1 MHVPLSDQTRKLVGA
16 KAFAAAKPGLILVN
30 TARGEVI
37 DLDAL
42 YDAMRDDKVQAA
54 GLDVLPVEPADP
66 DHPLIKAFAAHE
78 EWIAHRLVLTPHSA
92 FFTPESVFDM
102 RAKSARSRGD
112 VPA

>member
-1 MHVPLSDQTRKLVGA
+1 
-16 KAFAAAKPGLILVN
+16 VN

-42 YDAMRDDKVQAA
+42 YQAMRGDKVQAA

-78 EWIAHRLVLTPHSA
+78 KWIAHRLVLTPHSA

-102 RAKSARSRGD
+102 RAKSAEVATTYLRDGRLQNCVNG
-112 VPA
+112 AFLKKR